1 MSAAPNIS
9 PMQVAER
16 LLTVAGEIAVMPQ
29 VVYKI
34 VETLRSETTS
44 AADLER
50 EISVDP
56 GFSAKV
62 LQQANSAYYALPRPV
77 RSVKEAVTLL
87 GFKQVRFIAM
97 QAGVFDFFVGKN
109 DKDSL
114 RRRQWWRHALDT
126 AQANLILAKGN
137 KTVQPDI
144 AYTAGLFHS
153 LGRTLLCRNSAP
165 KYDKVEFL
173 MEKGAPAWQAEQAVF
188 GCHHGHVVIAAAQA
202 WRFPDDLSQCL
213 DYLEPAFPGEP
224 GAEARANLYVAHLI
238 ATFVQK
244 GAVPNMTS
252 ELLFPSWVYE
262 VLAVEPEKMGELVL
276 VTLRKLIETVKHQ

>member
-1 MSAAPNIS
+1 
-9 PMQVAER
+9 
-16 LLTVAGEIAVMPQ
+16 

-262 VLAVEPEKMGELVL
+262 VLAVEPEKMGELVV
-276 VTLRKLIETVKHQ
+276 VTLRKLIETAKHQ

>member
-16 LLTVAGEIAVMPQ
+16 LLAVAGEIAVMPQ

-56 GFSAKV
+56 GFSARV
-62 LQQANSAYYALPRPV
+62 LQQANSAFYALPRPV
-77 RSVKEAVTLL
+77 RSVKEAVTFL

-126 AQANLILAKGN
+126 AQANLILSTVS

-153 LGRTLLCRNSAP
+153 LGRTLLCRQSAP
-165 KYDKVEFL
+165 LYDKVEFL
-173 MEKGAPAWQAEQAVF
+173 IEKGAPVWQAEQAVF
-188 GCHHGHVVIAAAQA
+188 GCHHGHVLIAAAQA

-238 ATFVQK
+238 ATFMQK

-252 ELLFPSWVYE
+252 ELVFPSWVYE
-262 VLAVEPEKMGELVL
+262 VLAVEPEKMGELV
-276 VTLRKLIETVKHQ
+276 VGTLRKLIETAKHQ

>member
-87 GFKQVRFIAM
+87 GFKQVLDCLQVVRRIS
-97 QAGVFDFFVGKN
+97 GVEQFE
-109 DKDSL
+109 
-114 RRRQWWRHALDT
+114 
-126 AQANLILAKGN
+126 
-137 KTVQPDI
+137 QP
-144 AYTAGLFHS
+144 
-153 LGRTLLCRNSAP
+153 AP
-165 KYDKVEFL
+165 L
-173 MEKGAPAWQAEQAVF
+173 F
-188 GCHHGHVVIAAAQA
+188 GC
-202 WRFPDDLSQCL
+202 WWCC
-213 DYLEPAFPGEP
+213 
-224 GAEARANLYVAHLI
+224 
-238 ATFVQK
+238 
-244 GAVPNMTS
+244 
-252 ELLFPSWVYE
+252 
-262 VLAVEPEKMGELVL
+262 
-276 VTLRKLIETVKHQ
+276 